1 MKFAS
6 VIIAIVVFLL
16 PFNTIFATESTIPE
30 IIANDYILAYPGIL
44 PDHPLYFF
52 KKIRDKITVVFFT
65 KPENKINYYLLQTD
79 KGIHAASLL
88 LNKGKVDLAKETA
101 LKAEHNF
108 TLVTY
113 EIKKHRSILDKVMYL
128 KLKKAVL
135 KHQEVLKKITR
146 AVNKDD
152 KKTFET
158 VIYFSEKNLNE
169 IENTL
174 YSSR

>member
-1 MKFAS
+1 MKLVS
-6 VIIAIVVFLL
+6 VFIAIVLFLL
-16 PFNTIFATESTIPE
+16 PFNAFAKESTTPE

-44 PDHPLYFF
+44 PDHSLYFL
-52 KKIRDKITVVFFT
+52 KKIRDKITVFFIS

-79 KGIHAASLL
+79 KGIHATSLL
-88 LNKGKVDLAKETA
+88 LDKEKVDLAKETA

-108 TLVTY
+108 TLITY
-113 EIKKHRSILDKVMYL
+113 EIKKHRSILDNALYL

-135 KHQEVLKKITR
+135 KHQEVLKKIIQT
-146 AVNKDD
+146 VNKDD

-158 VIYFSEKNLNE
+158 VLYFSAKNVNE

-174 YSSR
+174 HSSR